1 MQTPDP
7 DPGSTESP
15 MPEQIELES
24 ATSLAVTLAWV
35 AGAIAI
41 AYLLGLLV
49 PWVLRRLGRRSA
61 SVWDVALLTRT
72 PFRFL
77 LMVLAANIAIRRFAD
92 PGASWRAWVD
102 HTLVILLIAAA
113 TWLVASLVKVAERRV
128 IAKFGGGD
136 EEMTDADRQ
145 RRRVRTQVT
154 TVRRLVIA
162 IVVLFGLAAA
172 LTTFPAFAN
181 IGTTLFASAGVLSV
195 VAGLAAQT
203 SLGSVF
209 AGMQIAFSDAI
220 RVGDVV
226 VLEDEWG
233 RIEEITLTY
242 VVVKLWDQRRL
253 VLPTTYFTTTPF
265 QNWTRKATELLGTV
279 EFDVDFTVPI
289 EDMRVEL
296 QRRLEQS
303 DLWDGRTGVLQVT
316 DAVNGVVRVRMLLS
330 ASNASALFDLRCF
343 VREGLVDW
351 LQRTNRGALPHQRFE
366 EMRSTPV
373 QELPRRNGHNGQSKA
388 AAGVFSGSRE
398 AEERAREYEQGA
410 VAVDD
415 RVNGHDATPRGY
427 QDN

>member
-1 MQTPDP
+1 
-7 DPGSTESP
+7 
-15 MPEQIELES
+15 MPEELELES

-35 AGAIAI
+35 AGAITV

-49 PWVLRRLGRRSA
+49 PWLLRRLGRRSA
-61 SVWDVALLTRT
+61 SILDVALITRT

-77 LMVLAANIAIRRFAD
+77 LMVMAANIAIRRFAD
-92 PGASWRAWVD
+92 PNASWRAWVD
-102 HTLVILLIAAA
+102 HTLVILLIGAV
-113 TWLVASLVKVAERRV
+113 TWLVASFVKVVERRV

-136 EEMTDADRQ
+136 AEMTDADRQ
-145 RRRVRTQVT
+145 RRRLRTQVT

-162 IVVLFGLAAA
+162 IVVLLGLAAA
-172 LTTFPAFAN
+172 LVTFPAFAN

-226 VLEDEWG
+226 VLEEEWG

-265 QNWTRKATELLGTV
+265 QNWTRNATELLGTV

-316 DAVNGVVRVRMLLS
+316 DAVNGVVRVRMLVS
-330 ASNASALFDLRCF
+330 APNASALFDLRCF

-351 LQRTNRGALPHQRFE
+351 LQRTNRGALPHQRLE
-366 EMRSTPV
+366 EVQSTPPH
-373 QELPRRNGHNGQSKA
+373 ELTRRNGHNGQAKA

-398 AEERAREYEQGA
+398 AEERAREYEHGA
-410 VAVDD
+410 VAVDE
-415 RVNGHDATPRGY
+415 RVNGHDAMPRGY
-427 QDN
+427 DDN

>member
-1 MQTPDP
+1 
-7 DPGSTESP
+7 
-15 MPEQIELES
+15 MPEELELES

-35 AGAIAI
+35 AGAITI

-49 PWVLRRLGRRSA
+49 PWLLRRLGRRSA
-61 SVWDVALLTRT
+61 SILDVALITRT

-77 LMVLAANIAIRRFAD
+77 LMVMAANIAIRRFAD
-92 PGASWRAWVD
+92 PNASWRAWVD
-102 HTLVILLIAAA
+102 HTLVILLIAAV
-113 TWLVASLVKVAERRV
+113 TWLVASFVKVVERRV

-136 EEMTDADRQ
+136 AEMTDADRQ
-145 RRRVRTQVT
+145 RRRLRTQVT

-162 IVVLFGLAAA
+162 IVVLLGSAAA
-172 LTTFPAFAN
+172 LMTFPAFAN

-226 VLEDEWG
+226 VLEEEWG

-265 QNWTRKATELLGTV
+265 QNWTRNATELLGTV

-330 ASNASALFDLRCF
+330 APNASALFDLRCF

-351 LQRTNRGALPHQRFE
+351 LQRTNRGALPHQRLE
-366 EMRSTPV
+366 GVESKPA
-373 QELPRRNGHNGQSKA
+373 QEITRRNGHNGQAKA

-398 AEERAREYEQGA
+398 AEERAREYEHGA
-410 VAVDD
+410 VAVDE
-415 RVNGHDATPRGY
+415 RVNGHDAMPRGY
-427 QDN
+427 DDN

>member
-1 MQTPDP
+1 
-7 DPGSTESP
+7 
-15 MPEQIELES
+15 MPEEIELDS

-35 AGAIAI
+35 AGAIAV

-49 PWVLRRLGRRSA
+49 PFLLRRLGRRSA
-61 SVWDVALLTRT
+61 SILDVALLTRT

-77 LMVLAANIAIRRFAD
+77 LMVMAANVAIRRFAD

-102 HTLVILLIAAA
+102 HTLVILLIVAV
-113 TWLVASLVKVAERRV
+113 TWLVASLVKVVERRV

-172 LTTFPAFAN
+172 LMTFPAFAN

-265 QNWTRKATELLGTV
+265 QNWTRNATELLGTV
-279 EFDVDFTVPI
+279 EFDVDFTVPL
-289 EDMRVEL
+289 DAMRVEL

-303 DLWDGRTGVLQVT
+303 DLWDGRKGVVQVT
-316 DAVNGVVRVRMLLS
+316 DAVGGVVRVRMLVS
-330 ASNASALFDLRCF
+330 APDATSLFDLRCF
-343 VREGLVDW
+343 VREGLVEW
-351 LQRTNRGALPHQRFE
+351 LQRHHRGALPHQRLE
-366 EMRSTPV
+366 DMVSAPPQEVRSS
-373 QELPRRNGHNGQSKA
+373 NGNQNGNGQRKA
-388 AAGVFSGSRE
+388 AAGLFSGSRE
-398 AEERAREYEQGA
+398 AEERAREFDST
-410 VAVDD
+410 VAVDERD
-415 RVNGHDATPRGY
+415 DDHRVPRG
-427 QDN
+427 DDG